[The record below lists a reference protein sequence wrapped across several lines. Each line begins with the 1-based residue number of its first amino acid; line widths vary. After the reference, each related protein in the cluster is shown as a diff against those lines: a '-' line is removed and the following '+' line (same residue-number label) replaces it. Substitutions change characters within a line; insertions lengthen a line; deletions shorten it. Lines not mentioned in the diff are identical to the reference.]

1 MSEAVTVH
9 HAVARIDL
17 HLPDADSLK
26 DKRSVVQR
34 ALTRLRTDLGCS
46 AAEVGAQDRWR
57 RAVLGVAVVA
67 SSHTGVERVLHRLTA
82 VLERDPRVEVIGVH
96 DEVATLEVEGP
107 GLSHL
112 SHLLTPEE

>member
-1 MSEAVTVH
+1 MSDAATVH

-34 ALTRLRTDLGCS
+34 ALTRLRDDLGCS

-67 SSHTGVERVLHRLTA
+67 SSNTGVERVLQRLTA
-82 VLERDPRVEVIGVH
+82 VLERDPRLEVIGLH
-96 DEVATLEVEGP
+96 DEIGTLELEGP

-112 SHLLTPEE
+112 SHLLPDEE

>member
-1 MSEAVTVH
+1 MAEAATVH
-9 HAVARIDL
+9 HGVARIDL

-34 ALTRLRTDLGCS
+34 ALTRLRDDLGCS

-67 SSHTGVERVLHRLTA
+67 STHTGVERVLHRLTA
-82 VLERDPRVEVIGVH
+82 VIERDPRVEVIGLH
-96 DEVATLEVEGP
+96 DEVGTLSVDGP

-112 SHLLTPEE
+112 TRLLTPEE

>member
-1 MSEAVTVH
+1 MADSATVH
-9 HAVARIDL
+9 HAVVRIDL

-34 ALTRLRTDLGCS
+34 ALTRLRDDLGCS

-67 SSHTGVERVLHRLTA
+67 STHAGVERVLHRCTA
-82 VLERDPRVEVIGVH
+82 ILERDPRVEVIGLH
-96 DEVATLEVEGP
+96 DEVGTLVVEGP

-112 SHLLTPEE
+112 THLLTSEE